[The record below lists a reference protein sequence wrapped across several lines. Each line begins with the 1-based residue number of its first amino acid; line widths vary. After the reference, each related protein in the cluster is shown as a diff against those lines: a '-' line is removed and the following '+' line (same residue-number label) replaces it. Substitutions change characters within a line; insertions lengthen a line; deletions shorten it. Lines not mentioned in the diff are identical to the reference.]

1 MIPAMAMAA
10 SNISSTMEVAGRTDV
25 MVCLNPFRG
34 DSWGFRRVGN
44 MSRPP
49 NGDGGLDYMKGG
61 SSPWGGLG
69 GYPFTPGN
77 VP

>member
-25 MVCLNPFRG
+25 MVCLNPFR
-34 DSWGFRRVGN
+34 SAGN

-49 NGDGGLDYMKGG
+49 NGDGGLDYMKDG

>member
-1 MIPAMAMAA
+1 
-10 SNISSTMEVAGRTDV
+10 V
-25 MVCLNPFRG
+25 MVCLNPFR
-34 DSWGFRRVGN
+34 SAGN

>member
-1 MIPAMAMAA
+1 
-10 SNISSTMEVAGRTDV
+10 
-25 MVCLNPFRG
+25 
-34 DSWGFRRVGN
+34 

-49 NGDGGLDYMKGG
+49 NGGGGLDYMKDG

-77 VP
+77 VPWV